1 MRLVVPTL
9 AKPLL
14 ASRRFPRLVPQVVA
28 QRIGL
33 TNATRSRMREAM
45 DHLRTWIGQ
54 HSNLVSW
61 LGLAVV
67 GILGFVRIRG
77 VLRSAG
83 APVRVPASLNRA
95 TRFRPPSSVF
105 GRVFWFGLIMAVGWG
120 VFSVPILIEVAF
132 RGRYY
137 ECGHSSTQICDWLSA
152 ALINPVAAGLMG
164 GVLGAGWPLMR
175 RLWTAVPV
183 GIIAVIPFLAQ
194 FAIPDRL
201 EMSKWNAADTV
212 LVLVGSIFMGPF
224 LGYVIWKRQRINDGS
239 SQVGSPSVR

>member
-1 MRLVVPTL
+1 
-9 AKPLL
+9 
-14 ASRRFPRLVPQVVA
+14 
-28 QRIGL
+28 
-33 TNATRSRMREAM
+33 M
-45 DHLRTWIGQ
+45 DHLRTWIAQ

-61 LGLAVV
+61 LGLAVGGV
-67 GILGFVRIRG
+67 LGFVRIRG

-83 APVRVPASLNRA
+83 APVRVAPFLTGGEPQQPVARALWRLNRA

-120 VFSVPILIEVAF
+120 VFSVPILVEVAF

-175 RLWTAVPV
+175 RLWTAIPV

-201 EMSKWNAADTV
+201 EMSKWNAVDTA

-224 LGYVIWKRQRINDGS
+224 LGYFIWKRQRINDGS